1 MQADRS
7 DTTGADPMREQD
19 HLIIL
24 DDGVVT
30 WTSESLGQWLGSQ
43 WWRGHRLEDVLNVD
57 QHRVVQE
64 SSVDA
69 VVNDP
74 TGHTRPV
81 RLNAL
86 PLTGD
91 DKRDLVA
98 VTVRPTEQVPTTAA
112 EIAELASRFRLLVEN
127 TADVVVH
134 TIEGVL
140 EWVSPS
146 IEDLTGWTPQELIG
160 TTTAH
165 LWHPEDAD
173 IAIRQR
179 EATYAGEPSRG
190 TLRLLR
196 KDGRYIWLDVA
207 LKPYREADGRR
218 GAVGSLR
225 DVSDYVRVHQETEA
239 QRARLQMLLDSMLE
253 PHLLLQAVRDD
264 RGVVCDFAVVMANPA
279 AASRL
284 RARVDDLLDLR
295 VSHVFT
301 HTDTD
306 QIVARLADWL
316 QAGEPVVL
324 NDWQARAQGIDAY
337 FDISISVLEDQL
349 MVAWRDVTQRHE
361 TASQLQASE
370 EAYRLLT
377 ENAADLILRLD
388 AANRVVW
395 VSPSSHRLL
404 GYLPENLLGGFRWD
418 MVHEDD
424 RQPLRAVLDLLR
436 HGDQSVTSLEV
447 RLRHRHGPYAWWA
460 LNARRTRD
468 DPTSSEIVI
477 ALSNIDAQK
486 RQNLELEREQAQRA
500 AALQS
505 MLDPH
510 VLLQSVIDESGAVVD
525 FRYADANE
533 AACSY
538 MGMARDDLVGSTVL
552 GLLPAHADTGLL
564 DLYRRTLSTGE
575 PLVLNGYAYPHEILG
590 QTRRFDIRGVRIGDS
605 LSFTWRDV
613 TEQHEVARRL
623 AESQEKY
630 RLLAENATDVVFRTD
645 TRGIITFASEGV
657 ERLLGYTPQQVE
669 GAAAIDYVHRD
680 DRAAVDGMCTTTG
693 RIPPVRARL
702 RTHDGSH
709 IWGEVRARGV
719 TDDSGQPAGLVG
731 GWRDVTAEVEIQ
743 RKLREQARTDSLSGL
758 LNRREVLDRL
768 DVIMSHP
775 PRTGTRVAVA
785 FVDVD
790 GLKSINDSRGHAAGN
805 AVIRTVA
812 ERLRT
817 SVRTDDLVARIGGD
831 EILLV
836 LPGMH
841 SLQEALATAE
851 TLRDVIARPL
861 EFTGPQDLLHTTVS
875 IGVTLTHEGDS
886 PDTVIAR
893 ADQAMYEAKRHGNR
907 VAGVV

>member
-1 MQADRS
+1 MHK
-7 DTTGADPMREQD
+7 QD

-43 WWRGHRLEDVLNVD
+43 WWRGHRLEDVLHVD
-57 QHRVVQE
+57 QQQVVQG

-69 VVNDP
+69 LVNDP
-74 TGHTRPV
+74 TGRTHPV
-81 RLNAL
+81 RLSAL
-86 PLTGD
+86 ALTGD

-98 VTVRPTEQVPTTAA
+98 VTVRPTEQLPTTDA
-112 EIAELASRFRLLVEN
+112 EIAELATRFRLLVEN

-134 TIEGVL
+134 TVEGVL

-207 LKPYREADGRR
+207 LKPYRETDGRR

-264 RGVVCDFAVVMANPA
+264 RGAVCDFTVVMANPA

-295 VSHVFT
+295 VSNVFT
-301 HTDTD
+301 HMDTD
-306 QIVARLADWL
+306 QIVDRLTQWL
-316 QAGEPVVL
+316 EAGEPVVL
-324 NDWQARAQGIDAY
+324 NDWQARAQGMDAY

-361 TASQLQASE
+361 EASQLQESE

-388 AANRVVW
+388 AAHRVVW

-418 MVHEDD
+418 TVYEDD
-424 RQPLRAVLDLLR
+424 RQPLREALDLLR

-486 RQNLELEREQAQRA
+486 RQNLEVEREQAQRA

-510 VLLQSVIDESGAVVD
+510 VLLQSVTDDSGAVVD

-645 TRGIITFASEGV
+645 ARGNITFASEGV

-669 GAAAIDYVHRD
+669 GAAAIDYVHPD
-680 DRAAVDGMCTTTG
+680 DRADMDALCTATG
-693 RIPPVRARL
+693 RTTAVM
-702 RTHDGSH
+702 G
-709 IWGEVRARGV
+709 
-719 TDDSGQPAGLVG
+719 PA
-731 GWRDVTAEVEIQ
+731 A
-743 RKLREQARTDSLSGL
+743 
-758 LNRREVLDRL
+758 
-768 DVIMSHP
+768 HP
-775 PRTGTRVAVA
+775 
-785 FVDVD
+785 
-790 GLKSINDSRGHAAGN
+790 
-805 AVIRTVA
+805 
-812 ERLRT
+812 
-817 SVRTDDLVARIGGD
+817 
-831 EILLV
+831 
-836 LPGMH
+836 
-841 SLQEALATAE
+841 
-851 TLRDVIARPL
+851 
-861 EFTGPQDLLHTTVS
+861 
-875 IGVTLTHEGDS
+875 
-886 PDTVIAR
+886 
-893 ADQAMYEAKRHGNR
+893 
-907 VAGVV
+907 